1 MWGRQPELEDDHQ
14 AAASL
19 SFTVSMHFSKHQP
32 SARNTHVATQ
42 THERRLDD
50 GIMGEGQQTSEL

>member
-1 MWGRQPELEDDHQ
+1 
-14 AAASL
+14 
-19 SFTVSMHFSKHQP
+19 MHSSKHQP